1 MNHPSD
7 LLRLLRPYDWIK
19 NGFVFTGLLFGHG
32 WRDIALVYQVI
43 LAAVAFS
50 VISSGVY
57 IVNDLA
63 DRESDRRHP
72 DKKNRPLAAGTVS
85 VSVAVALAI
94 ALSLVGLGLGAIV
107 SSWAFLLLSI
117 YIVINLGYSFG
128 LKHIVIVDVFIIAAG
143 FMLRILGGTVGVGI
157 PPSRWLLLCGLMG
170 TLLLGFA
177 KRRAELNV
185 LSDERIIHREMLGSY
200 APVFL
205 DTMIAITASNAIVS
219 YSLYAVSADV
229 IRLHG
234 TANLMYT
241 VPLIAYGIFRYL
253 YLLYHCGVGADP
265 ARELARDLHMLLAGG
280 AWLLVTLWLIV

>member
-72 DKKNRPLAAGTVS
+72 DKKNRPLALGTVS

-94 ALSLVGLGLGAIV
+94 AMSLVGLGLGAIV

-117 YIVINLGYSFG
+117 YIIINLGYSFG
-128 LKHIVIVDVFIIAAG
+128 LKRIVIVDVFIIAAG
-143 FMLRILGGTVGVGI
+143 FMLRILAGTVGVGI
-157 PPSRWLLLCGLMG
+157 PPSRWLLLCGLTG

-177 KRRAELNV
+177 KRRAELNA
-185 LSDERIIHREMLGSY
+185 LSDEQTVHREVLGSY

-219 YSLYAVSADV
+219 YSLYTLSPDT

-234 TANLMYT
+234 TENLMYT
-241 VPLIAYGIFRYL
+241 VPLIVYGIFRYL

-265 ARELARDLHMLLAGG
+265 ARECARDPHMLLAGS
-280 AWLLVTLWLIV
+280 AWLLVTLWLIL

>member
-1 MNHPSD
+1 MNRPSD
-7 LLRLLRPYDWIK
+7 LVRLLRPHEWTK

-50 VISSGVY
+50 LISSGVY

-72 DKKNRPLAAGTVS
+72 AKKSRPLALGTVS
-85 VSVAVALAI
+85 ASVAVALAI
-94 ALSLVGLGLGAIV
+94 AMSLVGLGLGAIV
-107 SSWAFLLLSI
+107 SSWVFLLLSI
-117 YIVINLGYSFG
+117 YIIINLGYSFG
-128 LKHIVIVDVFIIAAG
+128 LKRIVIVDVFIIAAG
-143 FMLRILGGTVGVGI
+143 FMLRILAGTVGVGI

-177 KRRAELNV
+177 KRRAELNAQ
-185 LSDERIIHREMLGSY
+185 SGERGVHREVLGSY

-219 YSLYAVSADV
+219 YSLYTLSRDT

-241 VPLIAYGIFRYL
+241 VPFIVYGIFRYL
-253 YLLYHCGVGADP
+253 YLLYHCGVGVDP
-265 ARELARDLHMLLAGG
+265 ARELARDPHMLLAGS
-280 AWLLVTLWLIV
+280 AWLLVTLWLIL